1 MKHGKHLRKKENRA
15 GRSVWHRCLAVL
27 LSAAMLAGVMIPSAA
42 GAGLGAN
49 VEFSAKI
56 VKDTGD
62 TAEAIQSV
70 DSGDSFF
77 LALDYKFSSSPD
89 GVSYGGA
96 AIAIQLPEYVK
107 VDLAGSVVT
116 SDFKQPEVAEVTPAR
131 RPGHPA
137 GDHSLPGPHRPGT
150 GRHYLS
156 EMLF

>member
-96 AIAIQLPEYVK
+96 AIAIQI
-107 VDLAGSVVT
+107 
-116 SDFKQPEVAEVTPAR
+116 
-131 RPGHPA
+131 
-137 GDHSLPGPHRPGT
+137 
-150 GRHYLS
+150 GRAHV
-156 EMLF
+156 

>member
-70 DSGDSFF
+70 DSTTASSWRWIINSAPRPTAYPTAARPSRFSCRNTSRWIW
-77 LALDYKFSSSPD
+77 LALW
-89 GVSYGGA
+89 
-96 AIAIQLPEYVK
+96 
-107 VDLAGSVVT
+107 
-116 SDFKQPEVAEVTPAR
+116 
-131 RPGHPA
+131 
-137 GDHSLPGPHRPGT
+137 
-150 GRHYLS
+150 
-156 EMLF
+156 